1 MKFLTVCTVLC
12 QSNANESANFVF
24 CTREVTFKVRAKTRT
39 FHLRHLPRFVF
50 ATKHEKHLYTD
61 FCSKVRFKKTKEI
74 LRDMLGLLVI
84 SWRQNVS
91 DALVKRIPI
100 SQLAVFSPPLYI
112 LDEHPATDWL
122 PEDIPEP
129 LSTSWAKLLF
139 RKMCDPTDPL
149 LLKSRIKLDMVWCY
163 SGLQI

>member
-1 MKFLTVCTVLC
+1 MQTKARILCFALVKLHWKFVRRPAPSICVICRERNMLDLFSLPNMRSIFILT
-12 QSNANESANFVF
+12 
-24 CTREVTFKVRAKTRT
+24 
-39 FHLRHLPRFVF
+39 F
-50 ATKHEKHLYTD
+50 ARKFAL
-61 FCSKVRFKKTKEI
+61 KKTKGI

-149 LLKSRIKLDMVWCY
+149 LLKSGIKLDMVWCY

>member
-1 MKFLTVCTVLC
+1 MQTKARILCFALVKLHWKFVRRPAPSICVICRERNMLDLFSLPNMRSIFILTFARKFALKR
-12 QSNANESANFVF
+12 QKKFSA
-24 CTREVTFKVRAKTRT
+24 T
-39 FHLRHLPRFVF
+39 
-50 ATKHEKHLYTD
+50 
-61 FCSKVRFKKTKEI
+61 CSVYLSYPEDKMF
-74 LRDMLGLLVI
+74 
-84 SWRQNVS
+84 S

-100 SQLAVFSPPLYI
+100 SHLAVFSPPLYI

>member
-1 MKFLTVCTVLC
+1 MQTKARILCFALAKLHWKFVRRPAPSICVIC
-12 QSNANESANFVF
+12 
-24 CTREVTFKVRAKTRT
+24 RERNMLDLF
-39 FHLRHLPRFVF
+39 F

-74 LRDMLGLLVI
+74 IRDMLGLLVI

-100 SQLAVFSPPLYI
+100 SQLAVFSLPLYI
-112 LDEHPATDWL
+112 LDEHPATYWL

-149 LLKSRIKLDMVWCY
+149 LLKSRIKLDMVW
-163 SGLQI
+163 